1 MLTEVAGLSPY
12 NQVMFAW
19 ELVRI
24 VDSVVGAISSLDT
37 SSGVLEVLGTL
48 GGAP

>member
-19 ELVRI
+19 VLVGI
-24 VDSVVGAISSLDT
+24 VDSAVSSLDT